1 MNQKMTRS
9 KRKSVKATKS
19 FPETSDQSNVK
30 KRRQTVRRT
39 VQFLL
44 EKKITNISEL
54 FYRNLK

>member
-9 KRKSVKATKS
+9 KRKLIKATKS
-19 FPETSDQSNVK
+19 LPETSYQSNVK

-44 EKKITNISEL
+44 EKK
-54 FYRNLK
+54 